1 MQSHHRDPIP
11 NRLTREQIEALPTP
25 RLLGVLKSA
34 RLSMVYADFSDKDHG
49 SSFSEM
55 HDRGT
60 LDPTICQQFLIID
73 ETKEYFDL
81 VKNVCDTRE
90 HLEKHGG
97 RRHTDGGTSSTTK
110 AQRNGKRS
118 TR

>member
-11 NRLTREQIEALPTP
+11 NRLTREQIEALTTP

-34 RLSMVYADFSDKDHG
+34 RLAMVYADFSDEDHG
-49 SSFSEM
+49 NSFSEM
-55 HDRGT
+55 HDRDS
-60 LDPTICQQFLIID
+60 LDPAIRRQFLIID
-73 ETKEYFDL
+73 VTKEYFDL

-97 RRHTDGGTSSTTK
+97 RRRTDG
-110 AQRNGKRS
+110 RNR
-118 TR
+118 